1 MANPLS
7 IFSGPAQ
14 ITTWDATN
22 GYEYL
27 GYNKE
32 ITVEGEP
39 QNAELL
45 DGNLHQLTTLY
56 KLSAPLLQSNQA
68 IIDAVKARRGVKQKL
83 YIVGT
88 ESMLTLDNVLLS
100 LGMKRSFKAGG
111 DAHTLE
117 LQAQTA
123 VEDDADFKVNLLG
136 TSGKFE
142 TDSNS
147 DGIADGWAASADT
160 KSLVTSFL
168 SGGGNAQKVTWDGTG
183 DKHLSTATGNILLP
197 YDTGVMALKITFS
210 AYVLNNDAAL
220 PTTVSPT
227 IFTYDKDGAVL
238 STTKVD
244 VNFDAAEQK
253 RISVTGVISVS
264 TPIKEVKG
272 RIWQKAGNAA
282 DITVDNAMLELGD
295 LSTFRTD

>member
-56 KLSAPLLQSNQA
+56 KLSAPLLQSNQTV
-68 IIDAVKARRGVKQKL
+68 IDAIKARRGVKQKL

-88 ESMLTLDNVLLS
+88 ESMLTIDNVLIS

-123 VEDDADFKVNLLG
+123 VEDDVDFKVNLLG

-147 DGIADGWAASADT
+147 DGIADGWFSANLTASIV
-160 KSLVTSFL
+160 SSHL
-168 SGGGNAQKVTWDGTG
+168 SNGGNAQKVVWDGSSDSYIRNNPWIKAPTNSQ
-183 DKHLSTATGNILLP
+183 K
-197 YDTGVMALKITFS
+197 VTFS
-210 AYVLNNDAAL
+210 YYVQNNDTIAPCEFKTAL
-220 PTTVSPT
+220 L
-227 IFTYDKDGAVL
+227 FYDKDNTIVQSFTQDETLGAGNNDRKSLSVNVNTATQIIFIETRIWRKTGAVDL
-238 STTKVD
+238 T
-244 VNFDAAEQK
+244 
-253 RISVTGVISVS
+253 I
-264 TPIKEVKG
+264 
-272 RIWQKAGNAA
+272 
-282 DITVDNAMLELGD
+282 DNAQLEFGD